1 MLAAK
6 DLLLEGE
13 QFIGDYHVEIARWKD
28 GIWSAMIPPLYAII
42 TDRRLIP
49 QPHSRKHHEPAVI
62 PARYITKI
70 QEFTYQFRHGIIM
83 HLTTGQR
90 LAIFIPNLKRGE
102 ILQNIRTITV
112 PSKKSERQEIQ
123 LDLGSLKKLI
133 DYVSGL

>member
-42 TDRRLIP
+42 TDRRLIL